1 VWTGKQSAHAPVWFT
16 GVMGT
21 ARWKGSAGNRG
32 RPVLVEGRA
41 FSIELRHSGEAHAL
55 ADALFGGEEGGI
67 VTRRIGEEAAASEL
81 GIECKPV
88 LYSGSR

>member
-1 VWTGKQSAHAPVWFT
+1 MSANDPFRTLA
-16 GVMGT
+16 
-21 ARWKGSAGNRG
+21 
-32 RPVLVEGRA
+32 
-41 FSIELRHSGEAHAL
+41 LRHSGEAHAL